1 MIESLRHSFL
11 FAWSSLTSFVAE
23 QPFLFVIIAL
33 LALWSI
39 ISHFIK
45 SALKKKYIDPYERS
59 KNTQNKQFYIE
70 YYRRSQYVNVFGV
83 ALVVILFFT
92 YLLTKDKIVWTVLAV
107 GIWAILITFQTF
119 TVSFF
124 TYFILVR
131 NYNVGDTVSVG
142 AWKYQWE
149 ILYIKSLYMGISGKN
164 DFGENTGAF
173 YIIPNHQ
180 IWTNPVVK
188 VDLSLDNITKHSLT
202 LVYDGTNFLLP
213 FDEFIQELEAFLLG
227 LMPIKAASQVSYFKS
242 YIGVRYKIDFTYDK
256 DGKPC
261 VWIWFVAKRS
271 DWIRIKK
278 AILSFVE
285 AKKSFD
291 PVLSDRV
298 V

>member
-1 MIESLRHSFL
+1 MIESLRHSFM

-33 LALWSI
+33 LVLWSI

-149 ILYIKSLYMGISGKN
+149 ILYIKSLYVGISGKN
-164 DFGENTGAF
+164 DFGENTGEF

-188 VDLSLDNITKHSLT
+188 VDLSLDNVTKHSLT
-202 LVYDGTNFLLP
+202 LVYDGANFLLP
-213 FDEFIQELEAFLLG
+213 FDEFIQELETFLLG

>member
-11 FAWSSLTSFVAE
+11 FARSSLTSFVAE

-33 LALWSI
+33 LVLWSI

-261 VWIWFVAKRS
+261 IWIWFVAKRS

-285 AKKSFD
+285 AKKSLD
-291 PVLSDRV
+291 SVLSDRV

>member
-164 DFGENTGAF
+164 DFGENTGEF

-188 VDLSLDNITKHSLT
+188 VDLSLDNVTKHSLT
-202 LVYDGTNFLLP
+202 LVYDGANFLLP
-213 FDEFIQELEAFLLG
+213 FDEFIQELETFLLG

>member
-164 DFGENTGAF
+164 DFGENTGEF

>member
-1 MIESLRHSFL
+1 MIESLRHSFM

-33 LALWSI
+33 LVLWSI

-164 DFGENTGAF
+164 DFGENTGEF

-188 VDLSLDNITKHSLT
+188 VDLSLDNVTKHSLT

-271 DWIRIKK
+271 EWIRIKK
-278 AILSFVE
+278 SILSVIE

-291 PVLSDRV
+291 PVLSDSV

>member
-1 MIESLRHSFL
+1 MIESLRHSFM

-33 LALWSI
+33 LVLWSI

-164 DFGENTGAF
+164 DFGENTGEF

-188 VDLSLDNITKHSLT
+188 VDLSLDNVTKHSLT

-261 VWIWFVAKRS
+261 IWIWFVAKRS

>member
-1 MIESLRHSFL
+1 MIESLRHSFM

-33 LALWSI
+33 LVLWSI

-149 ILYIKSLYMGISGKN
+149 ILYIKSLYVGISGKN
-164 DFGENTGAF
+164 DFGENTGEF

-188 VDLSLDNITKHSLT
+188 VDLSLDNVTKHSLT
-202 LVYDGTNFLLP
+202 LVYDGANFLLP
-213 FDEFIQELEAFLLG
+213 FDEFIQELETFLLG

-271 DWIRIKK
+271 EWVRIKK

>member
-164 DFGENTGAF
+164 DFGENTGEF

-188 VDLSLDNITKHSLT
+188 VDLSLDNVTKHSLT

-291 PVLSDRV
+291 PVLPDSV

>member
-1 MIESLRHSFL
+1 MIESLRHSFM

-33 LALWSI
+33 LLLWSI

-149 ILYIKSLYMGISGKN
+149 ILYIKSLDMGISGKN
-164 DFGENTGAF
+164 DFGENTGEF
-173 YIIPNHQ
+173 DIIPNHQ

-188 VDLSLDNITKHSLT
+188 VDLSLDNVTKHSLT

-256 DGKPC
+256 EGKPC

-271 DWIRIKK
+271 EWVRIKK

-285 AKKSFD
+285 AKKISWSSI
-291 PVLSDRV
+291 VW
-298 V
+298 

>member
-33 LALWSI
+33 LVLWSI

-202 LVYDGTNFLLP
+202 LIYDGTNFLLP

-261 VWIWFVAKRS
+261 IWIWFVAKRS

-285 AKKSFD
+285 AKKSLD
-291 PVLSDRV
+291 SVLSDRV

>member
-1 MIESLRHSFL
+1 MIESLRHSFM

-33 LALWSI
+33 LVLWSI

-92 YLLTKDKIVWTVLAV
+92 YLLTKDKIVGTVLAV
-107 GIWAILITFQTF
+107 GIGAILITFQTF

-142 AWKYQWE
+142 AGKYQGE
-149 ILYIKSLYMGISGKN
+149 ILYIKSLYMGVSGKN
-164 DFGENTGAF
+164 DFGENTGEF

-188 VDLSLDNITKHSLT
+188 VDLSLDNVTKHSLT

-261 VWIWFVAKRS
+261 VWIGFVAKRS
-271 DWIRIKK
+271 EGVRIKK

-285 AKKSFD
+285 AKKISGSSI
-291 PVLSDRV
+291 VG
-298 V
+298 

>member
-33 LALWSI
+33 LVLWSI

-261 VWIWFVAKRS
+261 IWIWFVAKRS
-271 DWIRIKK
+271 EWIRIKK

-285 AKKSFD
+285 AKKSLD

>member
-188 VDLSLDNITKHSLT
+188 VDLSLDNVTKHSLT

-271 DWIRIKK
+271 EWVRIKK

-291 PVLSDRV
+291 PVLSDKV